1 MKTTA
6 SIALFLTVSFLS
18 YPPFARGS
26 QTASLDDSESESK
39 RKKEAVGIVGF
50 AFKYTGLDHPCIGNI
65 LPEGPA
71 ATLDIKSGDLLMAID
86 GKDTALLS
94 IQGARQLLLGKPGSK
109 VTITLRSPS
118 QENKSIA
125 LTRMSSSAIK
135 DKRMR
140 QMIEHARERHT
151 KEEAKSAPLIIC
163 QMSEPGPSVLEFY
176 TKQSGQNKLLLEE
189 EKHGLSVKHIAID
202 DTKNAKLKALLQIR
216 GSAPV
221 YYFAGILTTLGHFE
235 RRPLT
240 SEILANHLKSINW
253 TPGQDSLHQAM
264 IAQYEAMRNQSWQPG
279 SQNQRAILLN
289 SDIANPRREEAIAAI
304 CRYIQLHNSSNKGAK
319 SMLAPE
325 ALALGLPPMDKL
337 IFENSHDNINIV
349 GDSFAVARTTLS
361 NPLPLNVYF
370 YLRRNRDWKI
380 TAARALACTGPL
392 NAIVSQLE
400 KKSQLTDEENSTLK
414 NLKLTLSTDSELKNW
429 FKVNKPALEE
439 LVSSGASLAAG
450 SSVILNDSRP
460 KLAAALDSASIK
472 EKLQALHLSGLS
484 KVDDKQMEVVIG
496 GVTDNTVGFLYA
508 PDNKPPLIG
517 PTEYIWVEKVADN
530 WYLFRTT

>member
-1 MKTTA
+1 MKITA
-6 SIALFLTVSFLS
+6 SIALILAFLF
-18 YPPFARGS
+18 YPALALGA
-26 QTASLDDSESESK
+26 QTASLDDSESNNDSDSK
-39 RKKEAVGIVGF
+39 NTAVGIVGF
-50 AFKYTGLDHPCIGNI
+50 SFKYAGLDHPCIGNV

-71 ATLDIKSGDLLMAID
+71 ANLDIKSGDLLMAVA
-86 GKDTALLS
+86 GKDTAMLS
-94 IQGARQLLLGKPGSK
+94 IQGARQLLLGQPGSP
-109 VTITLRSPS
+109 VTIVLKRPNQASKTVV
-118 QENKSIA
+118 
-125 LTRMSSSAIK
+125 LTRMSSSEIK
-135 DKRMR
+135 DKRLR

-151 KEEAKSAPLIIC
+151 EEETQSAPLIIC

-202 DTKNAKLKALLQIR
+202 DTKNAKLKALLQNKSKPI
-216 GSAPV
+216 

-240 SEILANHLKSINW
+240 AEILANHLKNINW

-264 IAQYEAMRNQSWQPG
+264 IAQYEAMRKQSWQPG

-337 IFENSHDNINIV
+337 TFENSHDNINIV

-361 NPLPLNVYF
+361 SPLPLNVYF
-370 YLRRNRDWKI
+370 YLRRDRDWKI

-414 NLKLTLSTDSELKNW
+414 NLRLTLSTDSELKNW
-429 FKVNKPALEE
+429 FKFNKPALEE

-450 SSVILNDSRP
+450 SSVILNESRP
-460 KLAAALDSASIK
+460 KLAAALDSAAIK
-472 EKLQALHLSGLS
+472 EKLQALNLSGLS

>member
-1 MKTTA
+1 MKTIA

-18 YPPFARGS
+18 YPPFALGAK
-26 QTASLDDSESESK
+26 TASLDDSESVGES
-39 RKKEAVGIVGF
+39 KKEAVGIVGF
-50 AFKYTGLDHPCIGNI
+50 AFKYTGLDHPCIGNV

-71 ATLDIKSGDLLMAID
+71 ANLDIKSGDLLMAID

-94 IQGARQLLLGKPGSK
+94 IQGSRQLLLGKPGST
-109 VTITLRSPS
+109 VTITLRSPN
-118 QENKSIA
+118 QENKPIV

-135 DKRMR
+135 DKRLR

-151 KEEAKSAPLIIC
+151 KEETKSAPLIIC

-202 DTKNAKLKALLQIR
+202 EAKNAKLKALLQIK
-216 GSAPV
+216 GSAPL

-240 SEILANHLKSINW
+240 AEILASHLKSINW

-264 IAQYEAMRNQSWQPG
+264 IAQYEAMRKQSWQPG
-279 SQNQRAILLN
+279 SHNQRAMLLN
-289 SDIANPRREEAIAAI
+289 SDLANPRREEAISAI
-304 CRYIQLHNSSNKGAK
+304 CRYVELHNTSSKAAK

-325 ALALGLPPMDKL
+325 AIALGLPQMDKL
-337 IFENSHDNINIV
+337 TFENHDENINIV
-349 GDSFAVARTTLS
+349 GDSFAVARTRLS
-361 NPLPLNVYF
+361 SPLPLDVYF
-370 YLRRNRDWKI
+370 YLRREQDWKI

-400 KKSQLTDEENSTLK
+400 RKSQLSDEENSTLK
-414 NLKLTLSTDSELKNW
+414 NLKLTLSTDNELKKW
-429 FKVNKPALEE
+429 FKANKSALEE
-439 LVSSGASLAAG
+439 IVKTGESLAAT
-450 SSVILNDSRP
+450 STVMLNDRR
-460 KLAAALDSASIK
+460 KLETASPDNSAIK
-472 EKLQALHLSGLS
+472 EKLRALHLSSLS
-484 KVDDKQMEVVIG
+484 KVDDKQMEIIVG

-508 PDNKPPLIG
+508 PDNRPPLIG